1 MIPPKWTPA
10 LSTIGGWLLAALI
23 ALAIIFGLSRLFCH
37 KPPQPGHVSPV
48 PPESVTVIVHDT
60 TPGQVHVIVDRDS
73 LIALEKKVQAL
84 TDEKV
89 SFAIRETRLKQG
101 IVKVDSVWRAR
112 FDSMAGMVAV
122 QYRRGRIDVV
132 QYQRPN
138 YVRVSVPYRSWRNTW
153 TIKTKTDGGLGIEER
168 RLPFDLGAQ
177 LSLDGWTT
185 FNATKFGGLA
195 SACLTMRTSEYL
207 SGRAGVGWQTGTG
220 PVIVA
225 GAKLGVQF

>member
-1 MIPPKWTPA
+1 MTPPKWVPA
-10 LSTIGGWLLAALI
+10 LSTIGAWLLAALVVI
-23 ALAIIFGLSRLFCH
+23 VVLVGVSKLLCR
-37 KPPQPGHVSPV
+37 KPPQPVHVSPV
-48 PPESVTVIVHDT
+48 KPGVDTLVLHDT
-60 TPGQVHVIVDRDS
+60 TPGQVRVVVDRDS

-84 TDEKV
+84 TDEKESWV
-89 SFAIRETRLKQG
+89 HQVTDLSQQLVA
-101 IVKVDSVWRAR
+101 VDSQWARR
-112 FDSMAGMVAV
+112 FDSIAGMISV
-122 QYRRGRIDVV
+122 QYRRGRIDAV
-132 QYQRPN
+132 QFFRPK
-138 YVRVSVPYRSWRNTW
+138 YVLTSSAGTWRNTW
-153 TIKTKTDGGLGIEER
+153 TLRATPGGGIKLVTR